1 MSSALV
7 RLALLQFVTV
17 IYCILVVGLIVK
29 TRFGSP
35 APAFFASYLRD
46 YGVLL
51 LLLPTTWCVWGAL
64 HTHRPR
70 ADSGDA
76 GIVFLSGII
85 LFAALV
91 FVAFVG
97 TISASSYRSLV
108 MAAPAQRPAATQQQ
122 DQP

>member
-29 TRFGSP
+29 ARFGSP
-35 APAFFASYLRD
+35 APPFFASYLRD
-46 YGVLL
+46 YGAFLL
-51 LLLPTTWCVWGAL
+51 LAPTAWCIWGAL
-64 HTHRPR
+64 QVHRPR
-70 ADSGDA
+70 ADSGDD

-91 FVAFVG
+91 FVAFLG
-97 TISASSYRSLV
+97 TISASSYRSLIIAV
-108 MAAPAQRPAATQQQ
+108 PAQRAAATP
-122 DQP
+122 QPDHP